1 MILLKPLIT
10 EKTMR
15 LAQAGQF
22 TFSVRKG
29 ATKPAI
35 ARAAEE
41 QFKVNVTRVTT
52 SKTKGKARRTGEHNV
67 NASVSGLVPARFC
80 CLCYVICSSI
90 YGIINASATNNRLS
104 CRWAN
109 DSSA

>member
-22 TFSVRKG
+22 PFAVAKG

-35 ARAAEE
+35 ARAVEE
-41 QFKVNVTRVTT
+41 QFKVNVTGVTT
-52 SKTKGKARRTGEHNV
+52 AKTKGKARRTGSRRLWSAV
-67 NASVSGLVPARFC
+67 PGLNKA
-80 CLCYVICSSI
+80 VISLKPGQTI
-90 YGIINASATNNRLS
+90 EFFTKKLK
-104 CRWAN
+104 
-109 DSSA
+109 